1 MARMAYCGP
10 RGIPLSQFLSWPE
23 ADQQAALGWQVN
35 ESRRC
40 TACGTHPDEW
50 DEKSGGDRNAYH
62 AELSQ
67 CPGCVQ
73 LERLKEAP
81 EVVKGQRGVQMRL
94 ARGTAKECVRCH
106 PGE

>member
-10 RGIPLSQFLSWPE
+10 RGIPLSQFLAWSE

-40 TACGTHPDEW
+40 NSCGTHPDDW
-50 DEKSGGDRNAYH
+50 DEKSGGDRNAFH
-62 AELSQ
+62 AEPVQ

-73 LERLKEAP
+73 LERMREAP
-81 EVVKGQRGVQMRL
+81 EIVKGQRGVSLKL
-94 ARGTAKECVRCH
+94 ARGPAGECSRCH
-106 PGE
+106 PG